1 MLENIQGDSWG
12 SILPLRMPSLL
23 PHDLCHEWNASP
35 APGRSSWWKE
45 LNWFEYPEY
54 TLGLG
59 LMNTLTSSH
68 ILWPLLTLSLK
79 FGVDDWWRTFVYLC
93 VFVCVCVCG
102 ALTDLKNIW
111 RLIQFAR
118 QWGNSEQTA
127 PQSLSP
133 GYLHLTASCNKIVV
147 SNFFRFYIYSQV
159 ELLTSAKSFPETQ
172 SLLNLEL
179 CIFLNKAHLFLLLES
194 HFSVIFLFTCLIYQ
208 TMVLI

>member
-1 MLENIQGDSWG
+1 M
-12 SILPLRMPSLL
+12 
-23 PHDLCHEWNASP
+23 
-35 APGRSSWWKE
+35 
-45 LNWFEYPEY
+45 
-54 TLGLG
+54 
-59 LMNTLTSSH
+59 
-68 ILWPLLTLSLK
+68 
-79 FGVDDWWRTFVYLC
+79 
-93 VFVCVCVCG
+93 
-102 ALTDLKNIW
+102 
-111 RLIQFAR
+111 QFAR

-133 GYLHLTASCNKIVV
+133 GYLHLTTSCKKIVV

-208 TMVLI
+208 TMVLIQSIKYFIYCILFCQLFMDLFCIQGIKTSNFTFSFVCGGPSATGN

>member
-1 MLENIQGDSWG
+1 MMKRIKLIWVPWIYIRTWLDEHFDK
-12 SILPLRMPSLL
+12 LTHFMTV
-23 PHDLCHEWNASP
+23 A
-35 APGRSSWWKE
+35 
-45 LNWFEYPEY
+45 YPKPKVWS
-54 TLGLG
+54 GW
-59 LMNTLTSSH
+59 LMKN
-68 ILWPLLTLSLK
+68 
-79 FGVDDWWRTFVYLC
+79 LC
-93 VFVCVCVCG
+93 VFMCLCVCVCG

-133 GYLHLTASCNKIVV
+133 GYLHLTTSCKKIVV
-147 SNFFRFYIYSQV
+147 NNFFRFYIYSQV
-159 ELLTSAKSFPETQ
+159 ELLTSAKSFSETQ

-179 CIFLNKAHLFLLLES
+179 CIFFNKAHLFLLLES